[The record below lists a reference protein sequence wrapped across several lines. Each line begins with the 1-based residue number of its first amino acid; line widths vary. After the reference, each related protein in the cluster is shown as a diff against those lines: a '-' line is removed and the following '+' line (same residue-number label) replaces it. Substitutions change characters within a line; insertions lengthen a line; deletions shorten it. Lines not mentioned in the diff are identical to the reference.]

1 MAFSPQIPKIEHR
14 VTVPL
19 QIISTYR
26 NSNLKVIEMTQGKL
40 VLLHDSELTCQVTW
54 GNHSCYTH
62 KYQSWNTHAHTHT
75 YTHTR
80 TYIKKQ
86 ARPLV
91 RVHCVSERTKRSGYG
106 GTNKS
111 LVCLLMDSS
120 WQFLSIHQ
128 TAHCCFHPLK
138 DTNHTG
144 SVTSLFKQASFTN
157 LRRDQICVYWII
169 SLSFSKHALSSDAK
183 KYTFLFLQKVNFQT
197 LLQNRIIET
206 YKSHCCFLTHSTLI
220 INSCDMIV
228 VLIWYHLSPQNWNS
242 TAGTYTTNKWPGN
255 VHWEPSWDFYMD

>member
-1 MAFSPQIPKIEHR
+1 MGEPQ
-14 VTVPL
+14 
-19 QIISTYR
+19 
-26 NSNLKVIEMTQGKL
+26 
-40 VLLHDSELTCQVTW
+40 LLHTQVP
-54 GNHSCYTH
+54 
-62 KYQSWNTHAHTHT
+62 KLKHARTHTHI
-75 YTHTR
+75 HTR
-80 TYIKKQ
+80 ARISKNRQDPLWEYTASQREPRGQDMEAPISPLFVCWWILAGSFFQSIK
-86 ARPLV
+86 P
-91 RVHCVSERTKRSGYG
+91 H
-106 GTNKS
+106 
-111 LVCLLMDSS
+111 
-120 WQFLSIHQ
+120 
-128 TAHCCFHPLK
+128 TAVFTVK